1 MSGLETQLLLARL
14 RAEGSVPASALIGT
28 DVVTEAASV
37 GRRLVRLEDRVYLA
51 WADGFEP
58 VADGARSATVSDF
71 AALVL
76 AVLVGLCWRDPA
88 EDPWPGEPLGVG
100 AVDQLAG
107 ILKRDRG
114 VVLRFLAELR
124 AVGLVEN
131 TAEGGL
137 RLGAQIAAWPP
148 RTVAALRRQHHVLA
162 AAAHGVGGGAR

>member
-1 MSGLETQLLLARL
+1 VSVLETQLLLARL
-14 RAEGSVPASALIGT
+14 RAEGSVPASAVIGT
-28 DVVTEAASV
+28 DVVPEAASV

-58 VADGARSATVSDF
+58 VADGAPSATVSDF

-114 VVLRFLAELR
+114 VVLRFL
-124 AVGLVEN
+124 GLAEN

-162 AAAHGVGGGAR
+162 AVAHGVGGGAR